1 MSNDNWRGMEMNCEH
16 AATIVA
22 QWESHGELQTADHD
36 LLSAHLK
43 ECKECRQRYSAVV
56 LLINRDRGLH
66 TGLAAEL
73 PEPPALF
80 SRATMERLLRR
91 RPVIQLSVRR
101 LPRWSVAAAAAM
113 VLVVAGFLFYSQRA
127 ESAANQ
133 LTVHFI
139 LDAPG
144 ANKVALVG
152 SFTQWNPDK
161 LLLKRESNS
170 SEWEISVPLK
180 RGETYLYNFVI
191 DDRTWIPDPS
201 MRVQVSDG
209 FGGESSLI
217 QL

>member
-1 MSNDNWRGMEMNCEH
+1 MNCGQ
-16 AATIVA
+16 ATAIVA
-22 QWESHGELQTADHD
+22 RWESDGEILTADHD
-36 LLSAHLK
+36 LLSAHLT
-43 ECKECRQRYSAVV
+43 ECENCRNRYSGI
-56 LLINRDRGLH
+56 LLLMDRDLGIH
-66 TGLAAEL
+66 SGLAAEL
-73 PEPPALF
+73 PEPGAAF
-80 SRATMERLLRR
+80 SRATMERLTQRSR
-91 RPVIQLSVRR
+91 VIHVGFNR
-101 LPRWSVAAAAAM
+101 LPRWSVAVAAAM
-113 VLVVAGFLFYSQRA
+113 VLVVAGFLFYSQRT
-127 ESAANQ
+127 ESEANQ
-133 LTVHFI
+133 LTVHFV

-144 ANKVALVG
+144 AQKVALVG

-161 LLLKRESNS
+161 LLLKRDRNS